1 MSPQRG
7 GEDSGAA
14 NERAAEA
21 PPLPSAGRT
30 PRQLRRRG
38 RGRSRLGPPPS
49 PRPAPRQR
57 RPGCCQLS
65 QRPTQPRC
73 MLNRCGRR
81 LLHVLGLSFP
91 LLTGRPL
98 FLFPHRFMKPQVV
111 FVLGGPGAGK
121 GTQCARIVEVRP
133 GQPAGSLG
141 LTGHRA
147 GPSRR
152 AWLAAPPPTPPPN
165 RRLRVPAADAPR
177 TWRWSRVRWRAACR
191 DW

>member
-1 MSPQRG
+1 MSPRRG
-7 GEDSGAA
+7 GEELGSA

-21 PPLPSAGRT
+21 PPLPAAART
-30 PRQLRRRG
+30 PRQPRRRG
-38 RGRSRLGPPPS
+38 RGGRRLGPPPS

-65 QRPTQPRC
+65 QRPTQQRC
-73 MLNRCGRR
+73 MLSRCGRR

-133 GQPAGSLG
+133 GHPAGSLG
-141 LTGHRA
+141 LIGHQA
-147 GPSRR
+147 GPSRS
-152 AWLAAPPPTPPPN
+152 PN
-165 RRLRVPAADAPR
+165 RGLRVPAADAPR
-177 TWRWSRVRWRAACR
+177 TWRWSRVCRRAACR